1 MNAAVAATHAGLSPA
16 ELVAVRADF
25 PLLARTVRDGKP
37 LVYLDSGATSQKPDP
52 VLDAEQDFYLQRNA
66 AVHRGAHQ
74 LAEEAT
80 DAFETAREHVAAFV
94 GARPD
99 EIVWTSGA
107 TAALNLVAYGMQ
119 NATFGSGGDKAARFK
134 LAPGDEIVVTE
145 SEHHANLIPWQQ
157 LCQRTGATLKWISV
171 LDDGR
176 LNMAELATVVTDRTK
191 VLAFTHASNVT
202 GAITDVAA
210 FVARAQEVGALSVL
224 DACQSV
230 PNLSVSFAD
239 LGVDFAAFSAHKMLG
254 PTGVGAL
261 YGRRELLEALPPVAT
276 GGSMVEVVTMESA
289 TFAPAPQ
296 KFEAGTQMV
305 AQAVAMGAAAQYLGE
320 LGMDAVYAHE
330 QELAAELLKIRDIP
344 GVTIIGPLDVQ
355 DRLGVVSFVV
365 DGVHAH
371 DVGQILDAAGIAVR
385 VGHHCAQP
393 LHKRFKV
400 ASTTR
405 ASVSVYN
412 TVEEIVA
419 FRESLATVRAF
430 FGMS

>member
-25 PLLARTVRDGKP
+25 PLLARTVRGGKP

-80 DAFETAREHVAAFV
+80 DAFETAREQVARFV
-94 GARPD
+94 GARTD

-119 NATFGSGGDKAARFK
+119 NATFGSGGEQAAQFK
-134 LAPGDEIVVTE
+134 LAPGDEVVVTE

-171 LDDGR
+171 MDDGR
-176 LNMAELATVVTDRTK
+176 LNMADLATVVTDRTK

-210 FVARAQEVGALSVL
+210 FVARAQEVGALTVL

-230 PNLSVSFAD
+230 PNLSVSFSE

-330 QELAAELLKIRDIP
+330 QELAAELLKIKDIP
-344 GVTIIGPLDVQ
+344 GVTIIGPLDIQ

-412 TVEEIVA
+412 TVEEVVA

>member
-1 MNAAVAATHAGLSPA
+1 
-16 ELVAVRADF
+16 
-25 PLLARTVRDGKP
+25 
-37 LVYLDSGATSQKPDP
+37 
-52 VLDAEQDFYLQRNA
+52 
-66 AVHRGAHQ
+66 
-74 LAEEAT
+74 
-80 DAFETAREHVAAFV
+80 
-94 GARPD
+94 
-99 EIVWTSGA
+99 
-107 TAALNLVAYGMQ
+107 
-119 NATFGSGGDKAARFK
+119 
-134 LAPGDEIVVTE
+134 
-145 SEHHANLIPWQQ
+145 
-157 LCQRTGATLKWISV
+157 
-171 LDDGR
+171 
-176 LNMAELATVVTDRTK
+176 
-191 VLAFTHASNVT
+191 
-202 GAITDVAA
+202 
-210 FVARAQEVGALSVL
+210 
-224 DACQSV
+224 
-230 PNLSVSFAD
+230 
-239 LGVDFAAFSAHKMLG
+239 
-254 PTGVGAL
+254 
-261 YGRRELLEALPPVAT
+261 
-276 GGSMVEVVTMESA
+276 MVEVVTMESA

-330 QELAAELLKIRDIP
+330 QELAAELLKIKDIP
-344 GVTIIGPLDVQ
+344 GVTIIGPLDIQ

-412 TVEEIVA
+412 TVEEVVA